1 MTKIYVIG
9 SGNAGADDAAK
20 NFEAMQLHEVELHTE
35 LVKLGASLDAETDA
49 AKVKRI
55 NVNIEAVKADVDATR
70 TKLKNSPIRPATDD
84 ERRTALHAIANMDD
98 RRRAAPNYLKPG
110 KVWIQTGTI
119 TAKKVQPKK
128 K

>member
-20 NFEAMQLHEVELHTE
+20 LVQAMEVQMAEMTAEMTKLQQS
-35 LVKLGASLDAETDA
+35 LVEESDA

-55 NVNIEAVKADVDATR
+55 NTSIEAVQADIDATQ
-70 TKLKNSPIRPATDD
+70 TKLKNAPIRQATDE
-84 ERRTALHAIANMDD
+84 ERRTALHAITNMDE
-98 RRRAAPNYLKPG
+98 RRRAAPNYLKAG
-110 KVWIQTGTI
+110 KVWVQTGNI
-119 TAKKVQPKK
+119 AAKKVQSKK

>member
-20 NFEAMQLHEVELHTE
+20 DFLSQEKNLADMNVE
-35 LVKLGASLDAETDA
+35 LVKLQTSVTEEQDV

-55 NVNIEAVKADVDATR
+55 QVSVDAIQADIAATE
-70 TKLKNSPIRPATDD
+70 TKLKNSPIRPATDE
-84 ERRTALHAIANMDD
+84 ERRTALHSIANMDE
-98 RRRAAPNYLKPG
+98 RRRAAPNYLTAG
-110 KVWIQTGTI
+110 KVWVQTGNI
-119 TAKKVQPKK
+119 AAKKVQPKK

>member
-1 MTKIYVIG
+1 MSKIYVIG

-20 NFEAMQLHEVELHTE
+20 LVQSMEVQVVEMTADLGKLQQS
-35 LVKLGASLDAETDA
+35 LVEETDA
-49 AKVKRI
+49 AKAKRI
-55 NVNIEAVKADVDATR
+55 QVSIEAVQADIAATQ

-84 ERRTALHAIANMDD
+84 ERREALHAILNMDE
-98 RRRAAPNYLKPG
+98 RRRAAPNYLKAG
-110 KVWIQTGTI
+110 KVWVQTGNI